1 MIVLSNTFIMEVN
14 VNQIVRSVV
23 VLAVGL
29 PISVGVAVNGLR
41 TPEKNESVI
50 IQSELKAELTEPCL
64 KYALS
69 KVDSKLEREAKNEI
83 DEVFGGE
90 VNYQET
96 CKWVL

>member
-1 MIVLSNTFIMEVN
+1 MDLN
-14 VNQIVRSVV
+14 VNQIVRSAV
-23 VLAVGL
+23 VLAIGL
-29 PISVGVAVNGLR
+29 PITVGVVVNGLR
-41 TPEKNESVI
+41 TPEKNESLVL
-50 IQSELKAELTEPCL
+50 QSELKAELTEPCL

-90 VNYQET
+90 VNYQEA